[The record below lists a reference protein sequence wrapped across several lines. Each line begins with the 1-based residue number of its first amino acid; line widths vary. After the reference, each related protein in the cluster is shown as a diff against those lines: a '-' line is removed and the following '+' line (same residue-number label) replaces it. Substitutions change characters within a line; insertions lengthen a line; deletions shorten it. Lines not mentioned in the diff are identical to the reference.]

1 MNIYDIAAEA
11 KTSIST
17 VSRVLNNKSN
27 VNPEIRSR
35 VEAVLKKYD
44 YKPSAIARGLVA
56 KTMKSIAVLTVDVR
70 VNHYARSIYVIEQEF
85 SNRGY
90 NVTVCNTGGSIEEC
104 ERYFEILSEKQV
116 DGIVLIGSVFNE
128 LIHYPGITAKIKG
141 VPVVTANGKVNLP
154 NFYDVLVD
162 DTKGIRL
169 AVDYLYEKGHRDLV
183 YIFDM
188 ETDSGRAKRQGFLEA
203 MKLRD
208 IPAAEKRVIH
218 SEYGLAGGIEAA
230 RALCR
235 SGLAFTGV
243 VCGEDI
249 TAIGVMKGLK
259 KQGYQI
265 PGQVVITGCNNSPDS
280 LICEP
285 ELTTLDNK
293 PELLGALCAQL
304 LQDVL
309 EGRALA
315 SSLAIQPELIVRKTT
330 G

>member
-17 VSRVLNNKSN
+17 VSRVLNNKGN

-56 KTMKSIAVLTVDVR
+56 RTMKNIAILTVDVR

-90 NVTVCNTGGSIEEC
+90 NVNVCNTGGSIQEC
-104 ERYFEILSEKQV
+104 EKYFRILSEKQV

-128 LIHYPGITAKIKG
+128 LNHYPDITAKIKDI
-141 VPVVTANGKVNLP
+141 PVVTANGKVALP

-162 DTKGIRL
+162 DTKGIR
-169 AVDYLYEKGHRDLV
+169 AAADYLFEQGHRDLV

-203 MKLRD
+203 MKLHDAADGERRVIAAD
-208 IPAAEKRVIH
+208 YGLEGGKAAAER
-218 SEYGLAGGIEAA
+218 
-230 RALCR
+230 LCR
-235 SGLAFTGV
+235 LGLDFTGV

-259 KQGYQI
+259 MRGYRI
-265 PGQVVITGCNNSPDS
+265 PEQVVITGCNNSPDS

-309 EGRALA
+309 EGKATA
-315 SSLAIQPELIVRKTT
+315 SSLAIQPELIVRGTA
-330 G
+330 